1 MTSCNPCGNG
11 ATGGSSA
18 ADGSSA
24 GSSSVDAQLAK
35 MSAAFD
41 LATETNAKITVLK
54 TGKGAEETAAQ
65 QRPNIG

>member
-1 MTSCNPCGNG
+1 M
-11 ATGGSSA
+11 ATTPVSSTGDVSSGSSN
-18 ADGSSA
+18 
-24 GSSSVDAQLAK
+24 VDAQLAK

-54 TGKGAEETAAQ
+54 TVKGAEETAAQ